1 MSSCRTFFWFSCHM
15 SALSI
20 SYPLLWQQPA
30 SYPQVFYRVL
40 SPSKPLACYLTLSQS
55 YVGGKYIQLRFTRVH
70 FNRLTKLCIIVKLP
84 YCQFINNYKI
94 FHGTVGCMPY
104 RRAYLIGGCIAP
116 LYSQLH
122 ISYGWWPWWGQS
134 SVELKGIH
142 YIDIQLNLYLK
153 PSQASFLPSLKPY
166 QPSLIPNQPTWSP
179 IRPMK
184 PIQLYQTQNP
194 KPILAGLEPLCSKG
208 LFLLLTRPLQALS
221 DQLNLLSQPQLNLL
235 RPQSPDLPDPKPA
248 LLHPK

>member
-55 YVGGKYIQLRFTRVH
+55 YVGGKYIQLSFTRVH
-70 FNRLTKLCIIVKLP
+70 FNSLTKLCIIVKMP

-94 FHGTVGCMPY
+94 FHGTVGCM
-104 RRAYLIGGCIAP
+104 L
-116 LYSQLH
+116 
-122 ISYGWWPWWGQS
+122 
-134 SVELKGIH
+134 
-142 YIDIQLNLYLK
+142 
-153 PSQASFLPSLKPY
+153 QASFLPSLKPY

-179 IRPMK
+179 IIPMRPV
-184 PIQLYQTQNP
+184 QLYQTQNP

-208 LFLLLTRPLQALS
+208 LFLLLTRPLQFKPFQTNLICFLS
-221 DQLNLLSQPQLNLL
+221 LNLSSSNLSPI
-235 RPQSPDLPDPKPA
+235 
-248 LLHPK
+248 H